1 MFKKLLIALSI
12 VAFIGMHADAFIDD
26 YNDVDQA
33 STDAE
38 IKGHKCKTY
47 KNLTVCNTIKTGAL
61 TVLGN
66 ETVNGNLSV
75 NGTLSFSGSTIPN
88 LNYGFFYSNA
98 VGAEPSAIT
107 LITANVTPGAY
118 APTAGNCGITIA
130 QAGTYLVWYAVCA
143 QDDTCAWVLN
153 LAGTPIAGSGTFLTD
168 QVTSAG
174 FAVVTVP
181 TSGQALTIT
190 SPTGS
195 TTTSFVVSATTSTV
209 SLMILRIA

>member
-1 MFKKLLIALSI
+1 MFKKLLITLSI

-47 KNLTVCNTIKTGAL
+47 KNLTVCNTIRTGAL

-88 LNYGFFYSNA
+88 LNYGFFYSNDLF
-98 VGAEPSAIT
+98 VLPSEIT
-107 LITANVTPGAY
+107 LISADTTPGAFT
-118 APTAGNCGITIA
+118 PTTGNCGVTIA
-130 QAGTYLVWYAVCA
+130 QAGTYLVWYAICSE
-143 QDDTCAWVLN
+143 DDASSWILN
-153 LAGTPIAGSGTFLTD
+153 LAGTPITGSGIMA
-168 QVTSAG
+168 QIEVTATG

-181 TSGQALTIT
+181 TGGQALTIT

-195 TTTSFVVSATTSTV
+195 RTTLNLLPGASAI